1 MQEVDPAFIIAV
13 AAGLFDLELLTG
25 VQAVGRSSDTQKL
38 MEASIEFATIATSL
52 QQTQQPFFD
61 YNTLAK
67 YIFTNRGVPLD
78 VIMKS
83 QEQLAAELEMQKQ
96 QQAQMQQQMAD
107 PTGAASMEAAMQ
119 ATATGY

>member
-1 MQEVDPAFIIAV
+1 
-13 AAGLFDLELLTG
+13 
-25 VQAVGRSSDTQKL
+25 